1 MIRDNQVK
9 LLDRSRVKKEK
20 IFGTMVSE
28 HMRNDHDENVYNDNE
43 FYQAL
48 LKDFLATN
56 ESGPVN
62 DANAEDD

>member
-1 MIRDNQVK
+1 
-9 LLDRSRVKKEK
+9 
-20 IFGTMVSE
+20 MVSE